1 MNTNFIKLTKR
12 FGSGDLIV
20 NPFMITCIESISGSP
35 NGSCIYL
42 MGGTSQSVTETPD
55 IIEDMIEKAS
65 HFKFRYDDIKK

>member
-12 FGSGDLIV
+12 FGSGDLMV
-20 NPFMITCIESISGSP
+20 NPVMITCIESVAP
-35 NGSCIYL
+35 NGSCVYL

-55 IIEDMIEKAS
+55 VIEDMIEKTS